1 VAAVRALPVVR
12 SYDRGP
18 LGWHPHSAAPGARA
32 ARLVEGLDDRTRSAS
47 CSDEDYLEFKIGATL
62 LPPLTFS
69 RNLG

>member
-1 VAAVRALPVVR
+1 MA
-12 SYDRGP
+12 S
-18 LGWHPHSAAPGARA
+18 PHSAAPGARA